1 MNKTIPANT
10 MRRMTTEM
18 VERSQDKDVEE
29 RKKVISDINSQIYV
43 AAMDGEFKVYIDNKE
58 YISLSSESRTK
69 IDNHFRKCG
78 YTCYRNLDRTVT
90 IMW

>member
-10 MRRMTTEM
+10 MRRMTMEIADRM
-18 VERSQDKDVEE
+18 ADKDVEA
-29 RKKVISDINSQIYV
+29 RKKVISDINEHIYV
-43 AAMDGEFKVYIDNKE
+43 AAMDGEFKVYIDTKE

-78 YTCYRNLDRTVT
+78 YTCYKNLDRTVT

>member
-1 MNKTIPANT
+1 MIKTIAAST
-10 MRRMTTEM
+10 MRRMTMEM
-18 VERSQDKDVEE
+18 VERPQDKDEE
-29 RKKVISDINSQIYV
+29 KRKKVISDINEHIYV

-58 YISLSSESRTK
+58 YIALSSESRTK